1 LYKGGGEDIIS
12 AHLREEESMASWIE
26 GKTLADKIKEDI
38 KEEVARLQKKMNKAP
53 GLIGIL
59 VGENRSSQIYLR
71 SKEKASRALGIRG
84 DVLALPAEIEPG
96 TLKGK
101 IVELNERD
109 DVDGILVQLPLPGH
123 INAHDIICT
132 ITPEKDVDGF
142 HPFSLGNLL
151 MNQEGPKPCTPMG
164 IIELLKFNHIPLE
177 GQDVVVIG
185 RSLIVG
191 KPLAAMLTNENA
203 TVTIC
208 HSKTKNL
215 ASVASRADILIAA
228 MGKPAF
234 VSPDFIKEGAT
245 VIDVGINQLADRAR
259 AAELF
264 GKDEKRERDFDQKG
278 YTVVGD
284 VHPRV
289 FEKAGRMTP
298 VPGGVGLLTVAMLM
312 KNTLEAFKRRHPA
325 PNRIT

>member
-1 LYKGGGEDIIS
+1 MG
-12 AHLREEESMASWIE
+12 SWIE
-26 GKTLADKIKEDI
+26 GKTLADKIKEEI
-38 KEEVARLQKKMNKAP
+38 KEEVAHFQKTANKAP

-59 VGENRSSQIYLR
+59 VGENRASQIYLR
-71 SKEKASRALGIRG
+71 SKEKTSRALGIAG
-84 DVLALPAEIEPG
+84 EILTLPAEIKAKL
-96 TLKGK
+96 LKEK
-101 IVELNERD
+101 IEELNNRD
-109 DVDGILVQLPLPGH
+109 DVDGILVQLPLPAH
-123 INAHDIICT
+123 LSAHDIICA
-132 ITPEKDVDGF
+132 ISPEKDVDGF

-151 MNQEGPKPCTPMG
+151 ANQEGLQPCTPMG
-164 IIELLKFNHIPLE
+164 IIELLKFHHIPIE
-177 GQDVVVIG
+177 GQEVVVIG

-208 HSKTKNL
+208 HSKTRNL
-215 ASVASRADILIAA
+215 ANVASRADILIAA
-228 MGKPAF
+228 MGRAAF
-234 VSPDFIKEGAT
+234 VLPDFVKEGAT
-245 VIDVGINQLADRAR
+245 VIDVGINYLADRAK

-264 GKDEKRERDFDQKG
+264 GKDEKREKDLAEKG

-312 KNTLEAFKRRHPA
+312 KNTLEAFKRRRKLKEASQIP
-325 PNRIT
+325 

>member
-1 LYKGGGEDIIS
+1 MGRWL
-12 AHLREEESMASWIE
+12 E
-26 GKTLADKIKEDI
+26 GKGLAEKIKAQVR
-38 KEEVARLQKKMNKAP
+38 EEVAHFQKTANAVP

-71 SKEKASRALGIRG
+71 SKEKTSQALGIAG
-84 DVLALPAEIEPG
+84 EILTLPASIDAPALKEKIE
-96 TLKGK
+96 
-101 IVELNERD
+101 ELNRRD
-109 DVDGILVQLPLPGH
+109 DVDGILVQLPLPSH
-123 INAHDIICT
+123 LSAHEIVCT
-132 ITPEKDVDGF
+132 IAPEKDVDGF

-151 MNQEGPKPCTPMG
+151 SNQEGLKPCTPMG
-164 IIELLKFNHIPLE
+164 IVELLRFYQIPME

-215 ASVASRADILIAA
+215 ADVASRADILIAA
-228 MGKPAF
+228 MGKAAF
-234 VSPDFIKEGAT
+234 VLPHFVKEGAT
-245 VIDVGINQLADRAR
+245 VIDVGINQLSDKLKL
-259 AAELF
+259 AELF
-264 GKDEKRERDFDQKG
+264 GQDEKREKDLAEKG
-278 YTVVGD
+278 YTLIGD

-289 FEKAGRMTP
+289 FEKAGAMTP

-312 KNTLEAFKRRHPA
+312 KNALEAFKRRRHLQ
-325 PNRIT
+325 

>member
-1 LYKGGGEDIIS
+1 
-12 AHLREEESMASWIE
+12 MASWME
-26 GKTLADKIKEDI
+26 GKTLADKIKEEI
-38 KEEVARLQKKMNKAP
+38 KGEVAHFQRMVNKVP

-59 VGENRSSQIYLR
+59 VGENRASQIYLR
-71 SKEKASRALGIRG
+71 SKEKASRALGIG
-84 DVLALPAEIEPG
+84 GEILTLPAAIEPG
-96 TLKGK
+96 ALKEK
-101 IVELNERD
+101 IEELNKRD
-109 DVDGILVQLPLPGH
+109 DVDGILVQLPLPSH
-123 INAHDIICT
+123 LNAYDIIGT

-151 MNQEGPKPCTPMG
+151 MNREGPKPCTPMG
-164 IIELLKFNHIPLE
+164 IIELLKFNHIPIE

-215 ASVASRADILIAA
+215 AGIASRADILIAA
-228 MGKPAF
+228 VGQAAF
-234 VSPDFIKEGAT
+234 VSPDFVKEGAT
-245 VIDVGINQLADRAR
+245 VIDVGINQLADRAK

-264 GKDEKRERDFDQKG
+264 GKDEKREKDFAEKG
-278 YTVVGD
+278 YTVAGD
-284 VHPRV
+284 VHPLV
-289 FEKAGRMTP
+289 FEKAGRVTP

-312 KNTLEAFKRRHPA
+312 KNTLEAFKRRR
-325 PNRIT
+325 NLK